1 MGRLIRFILDMDARA
16 WRTVVV
22 TFLLFGG
29 AGLVFLVAIPALGW
43 GGQATV
49 SHWLGVAA
57 RSPFALLIAVAAFAV
72 LAFAGVPQVVLIAAA
87 VVAFGPTLGFAYS
100 WIGTMVSAAVG
111 FWLGRVTGGR
121 LLKQV
126 GGEKLRI
133 FMGMIGRNGF
143 LASLIVRLVPSA
155 PFVVVNMA
163 AGMTPMRFS
172 AFALGSAI
180 GIVPKILL
188 TVMAG
193 HSVAQAR
200 SGQLW
205 INLGLFALALLIW
218 IAAGLWARRWMRRHE
233 AAAADA
239 ATGTVAQ
246 TAEDQ

>member
-29 AGLVFLVAIPALGW
+29 AGLIFLIAIPALGW

-57 RSPFALLIAVAAFAV
+57 KSPFALLIAVGAFAV

-87 VVAFGPTLGFAYS
+87 VVAFGPELGFAYS

-121 LLKQV
+121 LLRRV
-126 GGEKLRI
+126 GGEKLKT
-133 FMGMIGRNGF
+133 FMAMIGKNGF
-143 LASLIVRLVPSA
+143 LASLIIRLVPSA

-163 AGMTPMRFS
+163 AGMTPMRFW
-172 AFALGSAI
+172 AFAAGAAI

-188 TVMAG
+188 TAMAG
-193 HSVAQAR
+193 HSVAHAR
-200 SGQLW
+200 LGQLW
-205 INLGLFALALLIW
+205 ANLGLFALALLIW
-218 IAAGLWARRWMRRHE
+218 IGAGLWARRWIRRHE
-233 AAAADA
+233 KE
-239 ATGTVAQ
+239 
-246 TAEDQ
+246 AEQSSPSSP